1 MIVIAD
7 GGSTKCDWILF
18 DANGS
23 TRFKVR
29 TKGLNPSML
38 KRKEI
43 EERLYESQDLAD
55 FRRMV
60 TGVYF
65 YGAGCGTPKYAALLE
80 KGLAAFFE
88 NAMPVRVR
96 EDLAGAVY
104 SCTAEPAVVA
114 ILGTGSNCCYFNGTD
129 IEVRMPSLGYTLM
142 DDASGN
148 HLGKLL
154 LRAFY
159 FKQMPADLEGLFRAE
174 FKLKPAKVKK
184 HLYKKT
190 YPNAYL
196 ASFAPFALGHQEH
209 PFMQGLL
216 RSAFTSFIETHL
228 GFYTEECREVPVHF
242 VGSVAYHARKLISAM
257 LEEKGMI
264 PGKFI
269 RRPIDGLLE
278 YHRDHHEPFSGDS
291 PLK

>member
-7 GGSTKCDWILF
+7 GGSTKCDWMLF
-18 DANGS
+18 DPKGS
-23 TRFKVR
+23 SRFKVR
-29 TKGLNPSML
+29 TQGLNPSML

-43 EERLYESQDLAD
+43 EQRLFESQDLSD
-55 FRRMV
+55 FRRLV

-65 YGAGCGTPKYAALLE
+65 YGAGCGTAKYATLLE
-80 KGLAAFFE
+80 KELAAFFQ
-88 NAMPVRVR
+88 NATLIRVR

-104 SCTAEPAVVA
+104 SCTTGPGVVA
-114 ILGTGSNCCYFNGTD
+114 ILGTGSNCCYYDGKE

-159 FKQMPADLEGLFRAE
+159 FEKMPSDLEGLFRANY
-174 FKLKPAKVKK
+174 KVKPARVKK
-184 HLYKKT
+184 NLYKKT

-196 ASFAPFALGHQEH
+196 ASFAPFALEHQEH
-209 PFMQGLL
+209 PFMRELL
-216 RSAFTSFIETHL
+216 KDAFRSFIDTHL
-228 GFYTEECREVPVHF
+228 SFYTRECEQYPVHF
-242 VGSVAYHARKLISAM
+242 VGSIAFHGRELLSEM
-257 LEEKGMI
+257 LKERGI
-264 PGKFI
+264 VPGKFI

-278 YHRDHHEPFSGDS
+278 YH
-291 PLK
+291 LKTI